1 MPNPGDEHA
10 AGEVPE
16 ALTTADRLRMAAGF
30 LESGVRLDPRD
41 MVALADEVDVLEAR
55 IEALERVRHAAEEIN
70 IATHQAN
77 RGPYLGKCCPHG
89 NLPVYPTHGRWCD
102 ECWQEL
108 EDALAALRS
117 EEER

>member
-55 IEALERVRHAAEEIN
+55 IEALTKAI
-70 IATHQAN
+70 
-77 RGPYLGKCCPHG
+77 
-89 NLPVYPTHGRWCD
+89 CD
-102 ECWQEL
+102 ELCECGSFLDSEVAEHDQECPYSIFMA
-108 EDALAALRS
+108 ALAAK
-117 EEER
+117 EER